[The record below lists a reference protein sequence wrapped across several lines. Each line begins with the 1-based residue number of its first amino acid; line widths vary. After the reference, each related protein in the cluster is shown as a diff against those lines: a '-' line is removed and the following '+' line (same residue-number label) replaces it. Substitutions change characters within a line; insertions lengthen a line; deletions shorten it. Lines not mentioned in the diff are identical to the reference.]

1 MFFNPPQTPVVVGR
15 QFRFF
20 APGRIFGFDLAYCRK
35 RDGVPVLGY
44 NFSDMSDLFVL
55 EPVDET
61 CTQEEKL
68 ELDEIIRF
76 HAGTAEVH

>member
-1 MFFNPPQTPVVVGR
+1 MFRDQMHPSVVVGQ
-15 QFRFF
+15 QFKFF
-20 APGRIFGFDLAYCRK
+20 APGRLFGFDLAYCRK

-44 NFSDMSDLFVL
+44 NFDDMNDLFVL

-61 CTQEEKL
+61 CTPEEKL

-76 HAGTAEVH
+76 HAGTVQVH